1 MNARPSVHELHT
13 LTVRRLQVDLSQGF
27 SRHWH
32 GGDAFKTAFF
42 NALSLSFPAGEQF
55 FIESVRRGIQRLP
68 DTPENALLR
77 EVVRGFIGQE
87 ATHRQLHG
95 LFNAQLQQQGLV
107 NIWAGRIE
115 KRAAKAR
122 ETLFSDPE
130 KGHLRELAVTAAYEH
145 LTAIFGHLALS
156 HVNEE
161 GDFLVG
167 VEEPLQTLWRWHA
180 AEEIEHRSVAYEL
193 YTRLGG
199 TNAMRKLL
207 FVFVMRDFT
216 FDMGRQLLSNLYRD
230 RTLHHPRTWWQGF
243 RFLLGRHGLLWL
255 TLGPLLSY
263 CRSQFHPEQHGEP
276 QRARAWLE
284 SHAAQWRAVGA
295 GVDSSAPV

>member
-1 MNARPSVHELHT
+1 M
-13 LTVRRLQVDLSQGF
+13 
-27 SRHWH
+27 
-32 GGDAFKTAFF
+32 
-42 NALSLSFPAGEQF
+42 
-55 FIESVRRGIQRLP
+55 
-68 DTPENALLR
+68 LR

-122 ETLFSDPE
+122 ETLFSDPD

-145 LTAIFGHLALS
+145 LTAILGHLALS
-156 HVNEE
+156 HVDEE
-161 GDFLVG
+161 GDFLAG

-180 AEEIEHRSVAYEL
+180 AEEIEHKSVAFEL

-199 TNAMRKLL
+199 TSVLRKLL
-207 FVFVMRDFT
+207 FLFVMRDFT
-216 FDMGRQLLSNLYRD
+216 VDMTCQLLSNLYRD
-230 RTLHHPRTWWQGF
+230 RTLHLPRTWWQGL
-243 RFLLGRHGLLWL
+243 RFLLGRRGVLWL

-263 CRSQFHPEQHGEP
+263 CRSSFHPDQQGDA
-276 QRARAWLE
+276 QQASDWLQ
-284 SHAAQWRAVGA
+284 SHTAQWRAVGGNA
-295 GVDSSAPV
+295 STTAPI